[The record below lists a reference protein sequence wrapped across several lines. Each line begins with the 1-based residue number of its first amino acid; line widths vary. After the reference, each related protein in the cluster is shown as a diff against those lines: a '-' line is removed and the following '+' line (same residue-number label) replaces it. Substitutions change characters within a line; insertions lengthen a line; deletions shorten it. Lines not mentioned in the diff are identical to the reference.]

1 MTPDEL
7 AREFTRAIVASGTSE
22 GHIRVFVRGGTG
34 DPGEFDAAFLAA
46 LLAEMPS
53 IQRARVEIVH
63 PAVVRVC
70 SDCGHFFESAEPD
83 ATCPQVWRRRVPGVA
98 RRAHRVRVLLNEP
111 HRRRTLGGSPLVSV
125 TNWGPTLCT
134 GV

>member
-7 AREFTRAIVASGTSE
+7 ARELTRAIVASGTSE
-22 GHIRVFVRGGTG
+22 GRIRVLVRGGTG

-53 IQRARVEIVH
+53 LQGARVEIVH

-70 SDCGHFFESAEPD
+70 SDCGHLFESAEHD
-83 ATCPQVWRRRVPGVA
+83 ATCPECGADAFPAWLEERI
-98 RRAHRVRVLLNEP
+98 EYE
-111 HRRRTLGGSPLVSV
+111 
-125 TNWGPTLCT
+125 LC
-134 GV
+134 